1 MSKSKMKLIAFPHG
15 GNIPAAFSKTG
26 RAEKAGAHAPIEV
39 AAEYA
44 DQLVDDRFAYLVGG
58 KPPVPSAKVESPE
71 EAIARA
77 KEIMGRAEADAK
89 AALDAAEGKA
99 KEIVTVAEGKAKQLV
114 LDAETSASA
123 KIGDA
128 EARAKEIMGKAEAD
142 AKSALDAAEGKAEA
156 IVADAEAVAKAAKA
170 AGGQSGGA

>member
-77 KEIMGRAEADAK
+77 KEIMGKAEADAK
-89 AALDAAEGKA
+89 AALDVAEGKA

-128 EARAKEIMGKAEAD
+128 ETRAKEIMGKAEAD